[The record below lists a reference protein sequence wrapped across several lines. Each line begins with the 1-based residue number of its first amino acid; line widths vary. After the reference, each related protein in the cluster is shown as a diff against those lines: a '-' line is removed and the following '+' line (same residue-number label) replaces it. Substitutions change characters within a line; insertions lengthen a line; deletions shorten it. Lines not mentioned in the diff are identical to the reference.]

1 MKPQARLEKG
11 REIILLKPQE
21 HQPDI
26 WWQISVSMK
35 YFLKSTVFEFL
46 KYASLPSGRTLLSQL
61 QTLKKY
67 IYIYIHIYICI
78 CIYIKLCSDSIPS
91 LSSLLPSLLL
101 FQCSLLNASFLGPT
115 INFTENCPAIAL
127 WLEQGQLSFTER
139 QHHHISPKYWEKHYA
154 KRKDNF
160 LLFLYSVGNT
170 PIALIPVKV
179 PKDIEVFLI
188 LSSMGIFSIEVGLTC
203 KKNILCLKIKR
214 KTIQKAPIFFEIP
227 LRTIYIS
234 ILAFFL

>member
-1 MKPQARLEKG
+1 M
-11 REIILLKPQE
+11 
-21 HQPDI
+21 
-26 WWQISVSMK
+26 
-35 YFLKSTVFEFL
+35 
-46 KYASLPSGRTLLSQL
+46 
-61 QTLKKY
+61 
-67 IYIYIHIYICI
+67 
-78 CIYIKLCSDSIPS
+78 
-91 LSSLLPSLLL
+91 
-101 FQCSLLNASFLGPT
+101 
-115 INFTENCPAIAL
+115 
-127 WLEQGQLSFTER
+127 SFTER

-188 LSSMGIFSIEVGLTC
+188 LSSTGIFSVGLTC
-203 KKNILCLKIKR
+203 KKNILCLNIKR
-214 KTIQKAPIFFEIP
+214 KTIQKAQIFFEIP